1 MCLYPKLIK
10 NKKYMSNKKNGGVIP
25 AVSDERTLFVPVGC
39 GKCIEC
45 LKQKSNNWKIRLFE
59 EIKYN
64 NDYTFVT
71 LTFSDVSLEYLKSKV
86 KINSDI
92 IDNDIATVGV
102 RYFFENIR
110 KSTKKSLKHWLI
122 TELGQSNT
130 ERVHLHGLIKTTD
143 VDFLRKKWIWGI
155 SHFGSYVNKK
165 TINYIVKYVTKVD
178 TKHKNFVPK
187 IFASPGLGKGYLE
200 NYNSQINRFKG
211 ELTNEL
217 YINESGL
224 KISLPIYYR
233 NKIYSEEE
241 REHLWLSKLD
251 KLERFVC
258 GEKVSI
264 KDNLDEY
271 EKLRDFYRKMN
282 KNLGFGDDSLDWDK
296 KTYKYRQNWLRYKS
310 MK

>member
-10 NKKYMSNKKNGGVIP
+10 NKKYTSNKKNGGVIP

-45 LKQKSNNWKIRLFE
+45 LKQKSNNWKVRLFE

-86 KINSDI
+86 KIKSDI

-122 TELGQSNT
+122 TELGQTNT

-143 VDFLRKKWIWGI
+143 IDFLRKKWIWGI
-155 SHFGSYVNKK
+155 SYFGTYVNKK

-178 TKHKNFVPK
+178 SLHKNFVPK
-187 IFASPGLGKGYLE
+187 IFASPGLGKGYID
-200 NYNSQINRFKG
+200 NYNSQLNKFKG
-211 ELTNEL
+211 NITNEL

-241 REHLWLSKLD
+241 REMLWLSKLD
-251 KLERFVC
+251 KMERFVC

-264 KDNLDEY
+264 KDNLEEY

-282 KNLGFGDDSLDWDK
+282 INLGFADDSLNWDK
-296 KTYKYRQNWLRYKS
+296 KTYKYRQNWLKHKS
-310 MK
+310 IK